1 LNYFAPAFRVEVN
14 GTTLEADVSMNIEQ
28 VQVVSK
34 PDTIDTFS
42 FTIANAL
49 PKLRWTHTSD
59 GDLFAQAKSV
69 KISMG
74 YQDQLALMIEG
85 EITQIN
91 PSFPDGG
98 VPSLAI
104 EGHSLMH
111 RLQGTNRT
119 RTFQKTTDQQIVDQ
133 LARDAGL
140 QSKVED
146 NGTQYEYLM
155 QANQTDLEFLRERA
169 KHLHY
174 EVVVENKTLIFRK
187 SQEAEE
193 DKKYTLVW
201 AAMPKAQLDGPK
213 TLPLISCN
221 LNMNTLAPPTK
232 VEVRGY
238 DVKNKKAFVSQAG
251 SSDQTSKMSGK
262 QTGADVAASFQRDRQ
277 HTHVVSTFQS
287 QQEVDDAA
295 KARYNNKAMDLVS
308 GGVSTIGTPDLRAGQ
323 IVQLR
328 GVGLRFD
335 GNYRIEEATHS
346 IGSSGYQTSLNLKR
360 NSVS

>member
-1 LNYFAPAFRVEVN
+1 
-14 GTTLEADVSMNIEQ
+14 MNIEQ

-42 FTIANAL
+42 FTITNAL

-59 GDLFAQAKSV
+59 GDLFSQAKSV

-74 YQDQLALMIEG
+74 YQDDLKLMIEG

-98 VPSLAI
+98 VPTLMI

-111 RLQGTNRT
+111 RLHGANRT
-119 RTFQKTTDQQIVDQ
+119 RTFQKTTDKQIVDQ
-133 LARDAGL
+133 LAQDAGL
-140 QSKVED
+140 QPKVED
-146 NGTQYEYLM
+146 SGIQYEYVM

-169 KHLHY
+169 KSLHY
-174 EVVVENKTLIFRK
+174 EIVVDSKMLIFRK

-193 DKKYTLVW
+193 DKGYTLVW
-201 AAMPKAQLDGPK
+201 AAMPKSQLDGPK
-213 TLPLISCN
+213 VLPLKSCS
-221 LNMNTLAPPTK
+221 LNMNTLAPPTQ

-238 DVKNKKAFVSQAG
+238 DVKNKKAFVSHAG
-251 SSDQTSKMSGK
+251 SSQQTSKMGGK
-262 QTGADVAASFQRDRQ
+262 QTGADVSASFQRDRQ

-287 QQEVDDAA
+287 QQECDDAA
-295 KARYNNKAMDLVS
+295 KAHYNNKAMDLIS
-308 GGVSTIGTPDLRAGQ
+308 GSVSTIGAPDLRAGK
-323 IVQLR
+323 IIQLK
-328 GVGLRFD
+328 GVGLHFD
-335 GNYRIEEATHS
+335 GSYRIEEATHS
-346 IGSSGYQTSLNLKR
+346 IGSGGYQTSLNLKR